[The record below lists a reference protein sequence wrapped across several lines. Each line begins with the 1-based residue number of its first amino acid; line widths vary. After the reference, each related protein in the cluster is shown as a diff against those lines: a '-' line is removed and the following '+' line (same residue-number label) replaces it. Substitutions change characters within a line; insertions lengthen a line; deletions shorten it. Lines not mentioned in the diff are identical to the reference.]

1 MLWDRQD
8 KGIISAMTD
17 FHFYHLLEVRYGDL
31 DPQGHVNNAK
41 FLTYMEQGRVFYLK
55 QLKLWEGGSFLNL
68 GIILA
73 DVQIAFRKAIQFGDP
88 IRVGV
93 RISYIGN
100 KSMTSEYRIEDVRD
114 ASEFASGSCVLVA
127 YDYQNK
133 RSVPIPEEWRK
144 AIMQYEGLDG

>member
-1 MLWDRQD
+1 
-8 KGIISAMTD
+8 
-17 FHFYHLLEVRYGDL
+17 
-31 DPQGHVNNAK
+31 
-41 FLTYMEQGRVFYLK
+41 MEQGRVFYLK

-73 DVQIAFRKAIQFGDP
+73 DVQLTFRKAIQFGDP

-127 YDYQNK
+127 YDYPNK

-144 AIMQYEGLDG
+144 AIVQYEGLDG